1 MRTLESDP
9 AHHRP
14 TSRQAH
20 IRALGQTAEIGI
32 AFKSV
37 YTNQVCFSESGPKLI
52 YPFSLQAGLI
62 MGPQADRL
70 EAELFAKQS
79 THGIKFQEYSD
90 IQVDVTGPKA
100 KAAPALENFSDL
112 GGVLPDFLSRNIS
125 LMRYAK
131 PTPIQR
137 HSIPLAL
144 AGVDLMCCAQTGSGS
159 CCQSFFCAI

>member
-1 MRTLESDP
+1 
-9 AHHRP
+9 
-14 TSRQAH
+14 
-20 IRALGQTAEIGI
+20 
-32 AFKSV
+32 
-37 YTNQVCFSESGPKLI
+37 
-52 YPFSLQAGLI
+52 

-90 IQVDVTGPKA
+90 IQVDVSGPKA

-159 CCQSFFCAI
+159 CCQSFFCAT